1 MGIHSEDMEKS
12 FKQIERMMKEGK
24 PCSMCHAWVGLSG
37 LACSRGQD
45 ETSIDLSRL
54 TAANK
59 LAVER
64 LNMYEEDAK
73 LASRMTKKTGK
84 GTAVKESD

>member
-1 MGIHSEDMEKS
+1 M
-12 FKQIERMMKEGK
+12 R
-24 PCSMCHAWVGLSG
+24 GLG
-37 LACSRGQD
+37 CQGWHVHGQD